1 VRSAIV
7 TGAGSGI
14 GAAVARKLAA
24 EGYGVV
30 LSGRRVGL
38 LEELA
43 AELGEAVVVA
53 GDVGEPAHADTLAA
67 AARDEFGGLDA
78 LVNNAGIGSSA
89 SLGDDEPE
97 RWDALLRTNLTG
109 AFLVTRA
116 ALPLLLERRGA
127 VVNIAS
133 VNAMRAGPGWASYC
147 VSKAGLVML
156 AQSLANDYGPQG
168 LRANAVCPGWV
179 RTAMGDGGMDD
190 LAELLGIGREEAYER
205 AHAHVPLRRA
215 AVPEEIAEVVS
226 FLLSPAASY
235 VSGAA
240 IPVDGGGLVVD
251 VSATAWLDA

>member
-1 VRSAIV
+1 MRSAIV

-67 AARDEFGGLDA
+67 AAQDSFGGLDA

-89 SLGDDEPE
+89 SVGDDEPE

-127 VVNIAS
+127 VVNVAS

-156 AQSLANDYGPQG
+156 AQSLANDYGPLG

-190 LAELLGIGREEAYER
+190 LAEMLGVGREEAYER
-205 AHAHVPLRRA
+205 AHAHVPLRRPA
-215 AVPEEIAEVVS
+215 EPEEIAEVVS

>member
-1 VRSAIV
+1 MRSAIV